1 MTHPTI
7 GVDLCLE
14 KSMKI
19 SVVKTDVRFV
29 MIYCVYNIY
38 IYGFTPPATMTCPI
52 PAVSLYQDLTFVR
65 RDLLVERDLRFP
77 AQAPWTGLR
86 PSPWGFR
93 ICL

>member
-29 MIYCVYNIY
+29 MIYCVYIY
-38 IYGFTPPATMTCPI
+38 I
-52 PAVSLYQDLTFVR
+52 
-65 RDLLVERDLRFP
+65 
-77 AQAPWTGLR
+77 
-86 PSPWGFR
+86 
-93 ICL
+93 